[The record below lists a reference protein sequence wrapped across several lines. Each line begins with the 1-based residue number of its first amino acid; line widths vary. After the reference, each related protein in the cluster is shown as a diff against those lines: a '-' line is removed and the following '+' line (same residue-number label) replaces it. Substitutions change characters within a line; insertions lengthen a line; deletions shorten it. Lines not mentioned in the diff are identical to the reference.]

1 MARVIDAVLSLKDK
15 FSPTLKQVSR
25 NLEEQSKIH
34 KRLGKDIEATGKSI
48 SSFGKATAFIS
59 APLVAAAG
67 AGFALSQSLDKS
79 TARVGMLGQITS
91 EQTAGMKKGIIEV
104 SNATGVASE
113 TIADATQKAITGG
126 IAAGDSMKYMAE
138 NIKYSKVS
146 GMELG
151 QTVEVT
157 NAYTKA
163 YNLTIADT
171 ARLNDQQVIT
181 ARLAKVEMS
190 AMSPALAGVA
200 KSAADAGVSVQQM
213 DAAYVMMVRRGTDN
227 GKAASSL
234 AGLFDSFSKASP
246 KAIKAAQ
253 EFGIELNQAHIKAI
267 GFPAFLQEI
276 QEKTGGDQTKIGKI
290 IKDVEAFKLAVT
302 MASGDGASEFADVL
316 NQIQN
321 SGGATAQS
329 LARLK
334 SPAGET
340 VKAMNQIKNAGIE
353 LVDGLQ
359 PLWTSS
365 ATTIKQVVSAFNSL
379 TDEQKNMIF
388 SAMKLIIV
396 TTVMSGIIGKT
407 VGIVGNGVTAFANIS
422 AGITKAGSF
431 IGYLATKFSTLITI
445 FQAVGTAA
453 KFLFMNPVGLAI
465 MAVAIAAY
473 LIYDNWGKVKEFFV
487 NLWAG
492 IVNTFNTAIT
502 AIKAWMDKIGI
513 TEKLQILIPKITT
526 FLAVCI
532 GLFMKFKNSVIAVF
546 MAIASPVYAL
556 FSMIWNAI
564 ISKTTA
570 GSSIITIILKVIS
583 ASFGIMVN
591 LVGVYLN
598 GFLNIIGVVVGGVI
612 SIFGGIITFITGVFT
627 GNWTMAWQGVVEIF
641 SGIFS
646 TIEGICNTVMGT
658 IKAAINT
665 VISGVNSVSVD
676 VPSWVPIVGGQ
687 HYQPQIP
694 MLAKGTDNWGGGVAM
709 IHDAGA
715 EIVDLPS
722 GSRVIPHDKSMDQEY
737 QRGKADSK
745 SSGFVLTI
753 PKLADT
759 IIVREDADI
768 DKIVE
773 MLAFKLK
780 SYAINQAEGAV

>member
-1 MARVIDAVLSLKDK
+1 MARRIDAELTLKDK
-15 FSPTLKQVSR
+15 FSPVLKQVSR
-25 NLEEQSKIH
+25 NIQEQSKIH
-34 KRLGKDIEATGKSI
+34 QRLGKDIESTGKSI

-79 TARVGMLGQITS
+79 TARVGMLGQITK
-91 EQTAGMKKGIIEV
+91 EQTAVMKKGIVEV

-113 TIADATQKAITGG
+113 TIADATQKAIAGG
-126 IAAGDSMKYMAE
+126 INAGDSMKYMAE

-146 GMELG
+146 GMELN

-171 ARLNDQQVIT
+171 ARLNDQQVMT

-200 KSAADAGVSVQQM
+200 KSAADAGISVQQM

-234 AGLFDSFSKASP
+234 SGLFDSFSKASP

-253 EFGIELNQAHIKAI
+253 DFGIELNQAHIKAV

-276 QEKTGGDQTKIGKI
+276 QTKTGGNQAAIGKI
-290 IKDVEAFKLAVT
+290 IKDVEAFKLALSMT
-302 MASGDGASEFADVL
+302 SGDGASEYLNVL
-316 NQIQN
+316 DQIQN
-321 SGGATAQS
+321 SGGATAES

-334 SPAGET
+334 TPAGET
-340 VKAMNQIKNAGIE
+340 AKAMNQIKNAGIE

-359 PLWTSS
+359 PLWTRS
-365 ATTIKQVVSAFNSL
+365 ATMIKQVVSAFNSL

-407 VGIVGNGVTAFANIS
+407 VGIVGKGVTMFGNIG
-422 AGITKAGSF
+422 AGIEKAGSF

-445 FQAVGTAA
+445 FKAIGTAA
-453 KFLFMNPVGLAI
+453 RFLFMTPVGLAI
-465 MAVAIAAY
+465 TAIVIAAY

-492 IVNTFNTAIT
+492 VVNVFNSAVT
-502 AIKAWMDKIGI
+502 AIKGWMDKMGI
-513 TEKLQILIPKITT
+513 TEKLQSLIPKIAT
-526 FLAVCI
+526 FIAASI
-532 GLFMKFKNSVIAVF
+532 GLFMLFKNGVIAVF
-546 MAIASPVYAL
+546 MAIVSPVISL
-556 FSMIWNAI
+556 FSMLWTGINSQTLSSGGMI
-564 ISKTTA
+564 TT
-570 GSSIITIILKVIS
+570 ILKIIS

-591 LVGVYLN
+591 LVGIYLN
-598 GFLNIIGVVVGGVI
+598 GFLNIVGIVVGGII
-612 SIFGGIITFITGVFT
+612 SVFSGIITFITGVFT
-627 GNWTMAWQGVVEIF
+627 GNWAMAWQGVVEIF

-646 TIEGICNTVMGT
+646 TIEGICNTVMST
-658 IKAAINT
+658 IKAAINA
-665 VISGVNSVSVD
+665 VISGVNSVSIN
-676 VPSWVPIVGGQ
+676 VPEWVPVVGGQ
-687 HYQPQIP
+687 HYQPSIP
-694 MLAKGTDNWGGGVAM
+694 MLAKGTDNWGGGLAM
-709 IHDAGA
+709 VHDAGA
-715 EIVDLPS
+715 EIIDLPS
-722 GSRVIPHDKSMDQEY
+722 GSRVYPH
-737 QRGKADSK
+737 SK
-745 SSGFVLTI
+745 SLDMARKEGRKESNGNSQSFTLQ
-753 PKLADT
+753 KLADT
-759 IIVREDADI
+759 IIVREEADI

-773 MLAFKLK
+773 RLAFKLK
-780 SYAINQAEGAV
+780 SHAINQAEGAT